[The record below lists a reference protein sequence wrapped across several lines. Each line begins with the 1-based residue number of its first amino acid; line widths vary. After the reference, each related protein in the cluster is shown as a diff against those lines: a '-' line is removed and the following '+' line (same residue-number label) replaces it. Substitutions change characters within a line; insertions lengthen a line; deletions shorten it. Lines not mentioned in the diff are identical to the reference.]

1 MLGNVRKIKGKI
13 VPVEVRALN
22 LLNASATNESLDR
35 KSYFDLDW
43 SNGRINAG
51 DYRGLQEL
59 VSVHEHR
66 ERRKQAGEHQ
76 GDHPNQLQA
85 DLISGNEVF
94 PTRQTRFLKKPFKD
108 GHQRISKSSDNARI
122 LFQ

>member
-1 MLGNVRKIKGKI
+1 MNQYDGSSSQ
-13 VPVEVRALN
+13 VEKAH
-22 LLNASATNESLDR
+22 S
-35 KSYFDLDW
+35 DLDW

-59 VSVHEHR
+59 VGVLDHR

-108 GHQRISKSSDNARI
+108 GHQRFSKSSDYPRI